1 MSASKP
7 IPLTA
12 VKPLRSASRRRAPL
26 GLVVVAIIVVSL
38 ALLPLAYLLIRA
50 AGASPLAWQQLFQ
63 PRTLRILG
71 NSLLLAV
78 TVTAASIALA
88 VPLVWLL
95 VRTDLPGRRLW
106 TVALVL
112 PLVIP
117 SYVGAFTL
125 LAMFGPR
132 GILQGWLEP
141 LGVQRLPEIYG
152 FFGAWLILTLFTFPY
167 VLLTV
172 RATWRR
178 LDAGLEEA
186 GRSLGHGPW
195 SVFWRVTWPQLRPAV
210 AAGGLLVALYTLSD
224 FGAVSLLRF
233 NVFTMAIYTQYRSSF
248 DRSLAALLS
257 LVLVVLTLG
266 ILWAEQRA
274 RGKARLSRS
283 NTVGRTARPVT
294 LGRWTPVALILP
306 AAVVVLALALPL
318 GVMLSWLMQGIENGE
333 TWRPVGAAIVN
344 SLTAGALAAVL
355 TVLAALPV
363 AILAARYRGTLSH
376 WLERGAYVG
385 YGLPGVV
392 IGLSLVFFGA
402 NYLPALYQTMAILI
416 FAYAVRFLPQ
426 SLGSTRSSLLQVSPR
441 LDEAARSLGLSPWQ
455 TWRRVI
461 LPLVRPGILA
471 GAALVFLTVLKELP
485 VTLMLAPNGFSTLA
499 TQIWSATAEAFFAR
513 AALPSLI
520 LVLVS
525 SLSVWIILSQ
535 DRDRVEQA

>member
-7 IPLTA
+7 ISLTA
-12 VKPLRSASRRRAPL
+12 AKPLRSASRRRAPL
-26 GLVVVAIIVVSL
+26 GLVVVAIIVVGL

-50 AGASPLAWQQLFQ
+50 AAASPLAWQHLFQ

-78 TVTAASIALA
+78 TVTGASIALA

-95 VRTDLPGRRLW
+95 VRTDLPGRRFW

-186 GRSLGHGPW
+186 GRSLGHGSW
-195 SVFWRVTWPQLRPAV
+195 SVFWRVTLPQLRPAV

-257 LVLVVLTLG
+257 LVLVVLTLA

-283 NTVGRTARPVT
+283 NTAGRAARPVK

-318 GVMLSWLMQGIENGE
+318 GVMLSWLLQGIENGE

-344 SLTAGALAAVL
+344 SLTAGALAALV

-376 WLERGAYVG
+376 WLERGAYIG

-402 NYLPALYQTMAILI
+402 NYLPALYQTMAILV

-426 SLGSTRSSLLQVSPR
+426 ALGSTRSSLLQVSPR

-485 VTLMLAPNGFSTLA
+485 VTLMLAPTGFNTLA

>member
-1 MSASKP
+1 M
-7 IPLTA
+7 
-12 VKPLRSASRRRAPL
+12 V
-26 GLVVVAIIVVSL
+26 GL
-38 ALLPLAYLLIRA
+38 ALLPLAYLLMRA
-50 AGASPLAWQQLFQ
+50 ASASPLAWQQLFQ

-78 TVTAASIALA
+78 TVTGASIALA

-95 VRTDLPGRRLW
+95 VRTDLPGRRFW

-195 SVFWRVTWPQLRPAV
+195 SVFWRVTWPQLRPSV

-283 NTVGRTARPVT
+283 NTAGRAARPVK
-294 LGRWTPVALILP
+294 LGRWTPLALLLP

-318 GVMLSWLMQGIENGE
+318 GVMLSWLLQGMENGE

-344 SLTAGALAAVL
+344 SLTAGALAAVV

-426 SLGSTRSSLLQVSPR
+426 ALGSTRSSLLQVSPR

-485 VTLMLAPNGFSTLA
+485 VTLMLAPTGFNTLA